1 MKWQRNEE
9 HSWGNKWMGEKAR
22 WLRIQVTPRKLE
34 KENRQIEGKK
44 TRTILFQ
51 DIYKDGI
58 KWWSDRMIEIEESN
72 T

>member
-1 MKWQRNEE
+1 
-9 HSWGNKWMGEKAR
+9 MGEKAR